1 VLAAVG
7 WDVVWCSVMRWRD
20 RIERSLWKRS
30 VVCKILLLCAE
41 IDCFD
46 CPFDLIALSQLFTLF
61 LSSVV
66 FTSDDPIMSVLQVEV
81 TCQVVRP
88 ER

>member
-1 VLAAVG
+1 MCVCVYVCVCVCVCRDAILLFDYSVFTPSLL
-7 WDVVWCSVMRWRD
+7 CSV
-20 RIERSLWKRS
+20 
-30 VVCKILLLCAE
+30 
-41 IDCFD
+41 
-46 CPFDLIALSQLFTLF
+46 LF
-61 LSSVV
+61 LVV

>member
-1 VLAAVG
+1 
-7 WDVVWCSVMRWRD
+7 VWCSVMRWRD
-20 RIERSLWKRS
+20 RFERSLSKRS
-30 VVCKILLLCAE
+30 V
-41 IDCFD
+41 DCFD
-46 CPFDLIALSQLFTLF
+46 CSFHLIALFLLFTLF